1 MRIAYFTDSL
11 PPVSDGVTRAL
22 TRLVETLPQEGV
34 EFRLFAAQRPEASLA
49 WRASVHRVNAI
60 PLPLYP
66 SYRIGLP
73 IPGRMDAAL
82 REFQPDLVHVVSPT
96 PLGLYGM
103 ERARRLGIPVVGSFH
118 SDWVSYMRFYGLGR
132 WEKQVWRYV
141 RWFYN
146 RCHTT
151 FAPSV
156 SMADRLRENGIQ
168 RVGVWERGIDH
179 HHFSPALRSE
189 SLRERAEAQNRPLL
203 LYVGRIAKQK
213 NLDDLADAVDLLRE
227 RLGPDAFRLAI
238 VGEGPYTSELKQRMP
253 HAHFA
258 GYVRN
263 SALSRWYASA
273 DLFVFPSTTETFGNV
288 VLEAF
293 ASGVPVVGADA
304 CGTKDLVEHGVNGL
318 LARPNDPADLAH
330 HVASLLEDPARRIAM
345 GDAAETTALRYRW
358 TDVTRRLLDSY
369 RELIGNA
376 AVAA

>member
-1 MRIAYFTDSL
+1 
-11 PPVSDGVTRAL
+11 
-22 TRLVETLPQEGV
+22 VETLPQEGV
-34 EFRLFAAQRPEASLA
+34 EFRLFAAQRPSLA
-49 WRASVHRVNAI
+49 WRDRVHRVNAI

-66 SYRIGLP
+66 SSRIGLP
-73 IPGRMDAAL
+73 IPGGMDAAL
-82 REFQPDLVHVVSPT
+82 RDFQPDLVHVVSPT

-156 SMADRLRENGIQ
+156 SMADRLRENGIE
-168 RVGVWERGIDH
+168 RVGVWERGIDPH
-179 HHFSPALRSE
+179 QFSPALRSE
-189 SLRERAEAQNRPLL
+189 SLRERAQAQNCPLL

-213 NLDDLADAVDLLRE
+213 NLDDLAAAVNQLRE

-238 VGEGPYTSELKQRMP
+238 VGEGPYTSELKQRLP
-253 HAHFA
+253 HAYFA
-258 GYVRN
+258 GYLRDG
-263 SALSRWYASA
+263 ALSRWYASA
-273 DLFVFPSTTETFGNV
+273 DLFVVPSTTETFGNV

-330 HVASLLEDPARRIAM
+330 HIESLLTDPSRLTAM

-358 TDVTRRLLDSY
+358 GDVNRRLVDSY
-369 RELIGNA
+369 RELIGEA
-376 AVAA
+376 AIAA

>member
-1 MRIAYFTDSL
+1 
-11 PPVSDGVTRAL
+11 
-22 TRLVETLPQEGV
+22 
-34 EFRLFAAQRPEASLA
+34 
-49 WRASVHRVNAI
+49 
-60 PLPLYP
+60 
-66 SYRIGLP
+66 
-73 IPGRMDAAL
+73 
-82 REFQPDLVHVVSPT
+82 
-96 PLGLYGM
+96 
-103 ERARRLGIPVVGSFH
+103 
-118 SDWVSYMRFYGLGR
+118 
-132 WEKQVWRYV
+132 
-141 RWFYN
+141 
-146 RCHTT
+146 
-151 FAPSV
+151 
-156 SMADRLRENGIQ
+156 
-168 RVGVWERGIDH
+168 
-179 HHFSPALRSE
+179 
-189 SLRERAEAQNRPLL
+189 
-203 LYVGRIAKQK
+203 
-213 NLDDLADAVDLLRE
+213 
-227 RLGPDAFRLAI
+227 

-358 TDVTRRLLDSY
+358 TDVNRRLLDSY
-369 RELIGNA
+369 RELIGNV